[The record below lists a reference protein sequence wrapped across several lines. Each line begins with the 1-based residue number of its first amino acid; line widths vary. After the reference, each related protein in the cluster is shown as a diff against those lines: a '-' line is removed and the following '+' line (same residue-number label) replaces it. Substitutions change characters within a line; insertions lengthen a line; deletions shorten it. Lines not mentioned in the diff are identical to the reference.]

1 MKTILGYYL
10 PMTLFFMM
18 INLGV
23 GFVGYYG
30 MDAIKEQGSLVATLV
45 AVCVIAALSI
55 GAVVFSII
63 KKHRPA
69 SNSLWLALTLSI
81 NAYLFTETCTGSY
94 FLKDSVVYSL
104 LAPLF
109 IFTFYFIGAAAFKKP
124 KIFFTV
130 LTVIFEFFGVLQ
142 YFVFAFR
149 GAPIRASDINNVASA
164 MEISSDYS
172 ASAGYGPMIIVLA
185 VLNLAAACCAIW
197 ITKLSPLKIKTRI
210 ICGAVSLL
218 TGVLICVF
226 STRIFDY
233 GVENRI
239 IKFNFSGN
247 EDFTSYKD
255 TGNVFLFFLDVVNSG
270 DPEPDGYSEDKAVDI
285 LSAFEGESEQPGR
298 TPTVIAIMDESF
310 ADFAKLGEFETDN
323 DYMPFINSMSEN
335 TIKGYVTVSAYGG
348 YSCNSEFEFLTG
360 NSMGFFPMGSAAYT
374 QYVKTKQDSLVSY
387 FDSFGYETVSMAGC
401 SSTLWNLGEAYEFF
415 GFENKFYQNNL
426 GYMNPEYVNGRLSDA
441 TLFRDAIRYYETKKS
456 ADNPM
461 FLFMTTM
468 QNHASYK
475 LLDDPAIE
483 LQGMEDDTAEAY
495 LSAIYETD
503 KAVKELISYFENV
516 DEDVVIVFFGD
527 HYPHIES
534 FSEELLGG
542 SLGSLSTEQ
551 NADIHKTPFFIW
563 ANYDIEEK
571 QDVEISLNYLSNKLL
586 EVCDMPKTP
595 FHKYLDTVMEKV
607 PSVSSFGYMG
617 ENGEWYRAN
626 EKSSYSD
633 KLNEYNIVQYYRMF
647 DKYKEE

>member
-45 AVCVIAALSI
+45 AVGVIAALSI

-94 FLKDSVVYSL
+94 FLKDSVVYSV

-185 VLNLAAACCAIW
+185 VLNLAAACCVIW

-255 TGNVFLFFLDVVNSG
+255 TVNVFLSFLDVVNSG
-270 DPEPDGYSEDKAVDI
+270 DPAPV
-285 LSAFEGESEQPGR
+285 
-298 TPTVIAIMDESF
+298 
-310 ADFAKLGEFETDN
+310 
-323 DYMPFINSMSEN
+323 
-335 TIKGYVTVSAYGG
+335 
-348 YSCNSEFEFLTG
+348 
-360 NSMGFFPMGSAAYT
+360 
-374 QYVKTKQDSLVSY
+374 
-387 FDSFGYETVSMAGC
+387 
-401 SSTLWNLGEAYEFF
+401 
-415 GFENKFYQNNL
+415 
-426 GYMNPEYVNGRLSDA
+426 
-441 TLFRDAIRYYETKKS
+441 
-456 ADNPM
+456 
-461 FLFMTTM
+461 
-468 QNHASYK
+468 
-475 LLDDPAIE
+475 
-483 LQGMEDDTAEAY
+483 
-495 LSAIYETD
+495 
-503 KAVKELISYFENV
+503 
-516 DEDVVIVFFGD
+516 
-527 HYPHIES
+527 
-534 FSEELLGG
+534 
-542 SLGSLSTEQ
+542 
-551 NADIHKTPFFIW
+551 
-563 ANYDIEEK
+563 
-571 QDVEISLNYLSNKLL
+571 
-586 EVCDMPKTP
+586 
-595 FHKYLDTVMEKV
+595 
-607 PSVSSFGYMG
+607 
-617 ENGEWYRAN
+617 
-626 EKSSYSD
+626 
-633 KLNEYNIVQYYRMF
+633 
-647 DKYKEE
+647 